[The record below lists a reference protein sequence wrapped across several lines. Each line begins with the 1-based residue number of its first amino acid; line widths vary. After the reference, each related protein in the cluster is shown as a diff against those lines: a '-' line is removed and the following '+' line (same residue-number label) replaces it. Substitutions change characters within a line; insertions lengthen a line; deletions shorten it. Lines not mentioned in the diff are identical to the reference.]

1 MEDGVTELEMERF
14 LDDLEEATANN
25 QSLLTIIMP
34 NGKTLKDCTFDELS
48 DIIERL
54 MELGAKGNLKG
65 QEQIAFTAARFLLRL
80 YNKLIMMQ

>member
-1 MEDGVTELEMERF
+1 MEDGMTELEVERF
-14 LDDLEEATANN
+14 LDDLEEASANN

-34 NGKTLKDCTFDELS
+34 NGKILKDCTVDELS